1 MIIIKRR
8 KVMARHSR
16 ANTENQLKRNF
27 DIASA
32 SKDELIEYLCQTIQS
47 EVEKGEGADCDLIRE
62 CSDWLDELTADE
74 ITFTPEELALRLE
87 VIKSGKI
94 INEVPRKKMRSN
106 GSISKPRIW
115 SRVTILV
122 ASMILLSLLSLTVM
136 AIHAGYD
143 SVWTFISTNFMTII
157 KMNSGEMITGD
168 GITIIKNSEQRQYN
182 TIEELL
188 AAEKLNIMYP
198 SEVPNN
204 QSITEIRWV
213 PETDDQYV
221 LYLVFSDK
229 SYTLQIINYYMTDLE
244 SLAGYACISVNDL
257 DYYIISIDGISYHAI
272 CQYNG
277 FEYSIDSPNYDDLIN
292 IINSMKG

>member
-1 MIIIKRR
+1 
-8 KVMARHSR
+8 MARHSR

-47 EVEKGEGADCDLIRE
+47 EVEKGEEADCDLIRE

-122 ASMILLSLLSLTVM
+122 ASMILLSLLSVTAM
-136 AIHAGYD
+136 AINAGYD
-143 SVWTFISTNFMTII
+143 SVWVYISSNFKTILG
-157 KMNSGEMITGD
+157 MDCGEEISND
-168 GITIIKNSEQRQYN
+168 RIAIIKNSQPKHYN
-182 TIEELL
+182 SIEELL
-188 AAEKLNIMYP
+188 STEGFDIYYP
-198 SEVPNN
+198 SQIPNN
-204 QSITEIRWV
+204 QSITEIR
-213 PETDDQYV
+213 YV
-221 LYLVFSDK
+221 EESNNKYTLYFVFSDN
-229 SYTLQIINYYMTDLE
+229 SYVFQIVNYYITNLSMLE
-244 SLAGYACISVNDL
+244 DVNTVTVNDMN
-257 DYYIISIDGISYHAI
+257 YYISTKDNNSFHAI
-272 CQYNG
+272 CQHNG
-277 FEYSIDSPNYDDLIN
+277 FEYSLDSNNYDDLLIL
-292 IINSMKG
+292 IYSMKG

>member
-1 MIIIKRR
+1 
-8 KVMARHSR
+8 MARHSR

-47 EVEKGEGADCDLIRE
+47 EVEKGEGVDCDLIRE

-87 VIKSGKI
+87 AIKSGKI
-94 INEVPRKKMRSN
+94 INEVPSEKMRSN

-143 SVWTFISTNFMTII
+143 SVWVYISSNFKTILG
-157 KMNSGEMITGD
+157 MDLGEEISND
-168 GITIIKNSEQRQYN
+168 GITIIKNSQPKYYDS
-182 TIEELL
+182 IEELL
-188 AAEKLNIMYP
+188 ATEGFDIYYP
-198 SEVPNN
+198 SLIPNN
-204 QSITEIRWV
+204 QSITEIR
-213 PETDDQYV
+213 YV
-221 LYLVFSDK
+221 DESRDNYALYFVFSDG
-229 SYTLQIINYYMTDLE
+229 SYLFHVVNYYITNLSILDNVE
-244 SLAGYACISVNDL
+244 TVTVNDMV
-257 DYYIISIDGISYHAI
+257 YYISSKPNNSYHAI
-272 CQYNG
+272 CQHNG
-277 FEYSIDSPNYDDLIN
+277 FEYSLDSNNYEDLLFLIYN
-292 IINSMKG
+292 MKG

>member
-1 MIIIKRR
+1 
-8 KVMARHSR
+8 MARHSR

-47 EVEKGEGADCDLIRE
+47 EVEKGDGADCDLIRE

-87 VIKSGKI
+87 AIKSGKI
-94 INEVPRKKMRSN
+94 INEVPSEKMRSN

-143 SVWTFISTNFMTII
+143 SVWTFISSNFKTILE
-157 KMNSGEMITGD
+157 MDSGSEIRDD
-168 GITIIKNSEQRQYN
+168 GITVIKNSETKQYR

-188 AAEKLNIMYP
+188 AKENLKILYP
-198 SEVPNN
+198 SKIPNDGY
-204 QSITEIRWV
+204 IKEIRWIT
-213 PETDDQYV
+213 EDAERYV
-221 LYLVFSDK
+221 LYFFLSNT
-229 SYTLQIINYYMTDLE
+229 SYGIDISNYYITDLVLYE
-244 SLAGYACISVNDL
+244 SAECIEVNNVK
-257 DYYIISIDGISYHAI
+257 YYISSIDNNSYQAI
-272 CQYNG
+272 CHYNG
-277 FEYSIDSPNYDDLIN
+277 FEYTIDSDNYDDLIT
-292 IINSMKG
+292 IIHNMKG

>member
-1 MIIIKRR
+1 
-8 KVMARHSR
+8 MARHSR

-94 INEVPRKKMRSN
+94 FNEVPRKKMRSN

-122 ASMILLSLLSLTVM
+122 ASMILLSLLSVTAM
-136 AIHAGYD
+136 AINAGYD
-143 SVWTFISTNFMTII
+143 SVWVYISSNFKTILG
-157 KMNSGEMITGD
+157 MDCGEEISND
-168 GITIIKNSEQRQYN
+168 RIAIIKNSQPKHYN
-182 TIEELL
+182 SIEELL
-188 AAEKLNIMYP
+188 STEGFDIYYP
-198 SEVPNN
+198 SQIPNN
-204 QSITEIRWV
+204 QSITEIR
-213 PETDDQYV
+213 YV
-221 LYLVFSDK
+221 EESNNKYTLYFVFSDN
-229 SYTLQIINYYMTDLE
+229 SYVFQIVNYYITNLSMLE
-244 SLAGYACISVNDL
+244 DVNTVTVNDMN
-257 DYYIISIDGISYHAI
+257 YYISTKDNNSFHAI
-272 CQYNG
+272 CQHNG
-277 FEYSIDSPNYDDLIN
+277 FEYSLDSNNYDDLLIL
-292 IINSMKG
+292 IYSMKG